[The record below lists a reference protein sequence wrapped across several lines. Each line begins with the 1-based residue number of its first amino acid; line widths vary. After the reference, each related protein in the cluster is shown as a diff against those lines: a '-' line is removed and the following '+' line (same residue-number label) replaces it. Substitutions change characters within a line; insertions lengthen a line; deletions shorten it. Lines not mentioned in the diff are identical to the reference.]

1 MNPACWSPPSG
12 VTTRMLDPYSSSRSS
27 GLATRMTGLDRSAA
41 AASAD
46 QPSRTAETRARLDLR
61 MTAAP
66 FEVDEVRLARACVA
80 AVSERLH
87 PSRATAVV
95 FKKGRPHRSPTRR
108 EEEVGKDPGLPAG

>member
-12 VTTRMLDPYSSSRSS
+12 VTTRMVDPYSSSRSS

-66 FEVDEVRLARACVA
+66 FEVDQVRLARAWVA
-80 AVSERLH
+80 AVSGRLH
-87 PSRATAVV
+87 PSRASPVV
-95 FKKGRPHRSPTRR
+95 FKRP
-108 EEEVGKDPGLPAG
+108 PAPESDQEGGGSRK